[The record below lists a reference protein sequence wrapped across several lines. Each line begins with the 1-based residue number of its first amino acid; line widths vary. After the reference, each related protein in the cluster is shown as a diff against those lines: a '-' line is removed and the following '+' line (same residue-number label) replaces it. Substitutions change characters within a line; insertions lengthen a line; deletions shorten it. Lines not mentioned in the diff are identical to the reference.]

1 MGMATPSV
9 VGLLINL
16 SDQNN
21 IFLVKFQIFFPLK
34 TQIYTNKRK
43 KVKCVSRNMQHTWD
57 V

>member
-9 VGLLINL
+9 VGLLVNL